1 MIRRIR
7 VTDLVLL
14 TLVAMFLASCATP
27 PQQQLATLINPS
39 GIKQLAV
46 IESTYGVALAGAL
59 AYRNRPRCT
68 KSRLESLTNLCARRS
83 IVVKLIEADRV
94 AQITIDNA
102 RLFIASNPTLDAT
115 SLLYAATR
123 AVSVFSNIRLG
134 V

>member
-1 MIRRIR
+1 MISRIR
-7 VTDLVLL
+7 VTDLILL
-14 TLVAMFLASCATP
+14 TLVAMFLTSCATP
-27 PQQQLATLINPS
+27 PQQLATLVNPS

-68 KSRLESLTNLCARRS
+68 KTRLESLTNLCARRS

-102 RLFIASNPTLDAT
+102 ALFISRNPTLDA
-115 SLLYAATR
+115 SSMLYAATR
-123 AVSVFSNIRLG
+123 AVSIFSNIRLG